1 MPPHV
6 SVRDVN
12 RTFGQR
18 ENPLRVLD
26 GVCLDI
32 EAGSICLVVGAS
44 GSGKSTLLNVIG
56 GLDRPDAGTITIG
69 GHTITGFDDRRLT
82 RFRRDEVGFVFQFYN
97 LIPNLTVRENVAV
110 CAQLVRGPHDIDAL
124 LADLDMADQAHKFP
138 AQLSGGQQQRCAIA
152 RALVKR
158 SRLLLCDEPT
168 GALDYATSGR
178 LLAVLE
184 RVNQRLGTTIVIV
197 THTAALAGMAHQV
210 VEIRDGRIVRDE
222 ANPTPSAA
230 ADLEW

>member
-82 RFRRDEVGFVFQFYN
+82 RFRRA
-97 LIPNLTVRENVAV
+97 P
-110 CAQLVRGPHDIDAL
+110 
-124 LADLDMADQAHKFP
+124 
-138 AQLSGGQQQRCAIA
+138 
-152 RALVKR
+152 
-158 SRLLLCDEPT
+158 
-168 GALDYATSGR
+168 
-178 LLAVLE
+178 
-184 RVNQRLGTTIVIV
+184 
-197 THTAALAGMAHQV
+197 
-210 VEIRDGRIVRDE
+210 
-222 ANPTPSAA
+222 
-230 ADLEW
+230 